1 MSIRKTE
8 INADIEQ
15 MSKDLETVLLH
26 RPWPEVVDVGNQI
39 GLRHRPNPQDP
50 WLDSHGSLYDK
61 EQQIFVAK
69 EQDFSV
75 WNSLV
80 PNYTKSIIEEL
91 ANKEKFTIGRV
102 RYMRQPPK
110 RGLSVH
116 KDIETRYHFVL
127 KTNPYAFFGFTQ
139 PGPITAQCYHIP
151 SDGYFYHADTTLEH
165 FVYNGGW
172 EDRIHLVI
180 CAV

>member
-80 PNYTKSIIEEL
+80 PGYTKSIIEEL
-91 ANKEKFTIGRV
+91 ANKEKSHNKSNFSFFILRNTI
-102 RYMRQPPK
+102 
-110 RGLSVH
+110 
-116 KDIETRYHFVL
+116 
-127 KTNPYAFFGFTQ
+127 
-139 PGPITAQCYHIP
+139 ITKKIP
-151 SDGYFYHADTTLEH
+151 
-165 FVYNGGW
+165 NNKN
-172 EDRIHLVI
+172 I
-180 CAV
+180 